1 MSNLIERQHLDPEE
15 GDALVIPKSFR
26 HRDMANALL
35 TLATPTWLTSSWG
48 TSTVTPQRTMLAGDA
63 CLQFGVAEL
72 LGMQCWSCPCI
83 VLLLGQH
90 MPRDHRKLAGDGD
103 RGDVLTALGAHP

>member
-26 HRDMANALL
+26 HRDMTNALL

-48 TSTVTPQRTMLAGDA
+48 TSPVTPQRTVPPLRSRTPFDRSLTQPPPLENDRLA
-63 CLQFGVAEL
+63 Q
-72 LGMQCWSCPCI
+72 
-83 VLLLGQH
+83 
-90 MPRDHRKLAGDGD
+90 D
-103 RGDVLTALGAHP
+103 R